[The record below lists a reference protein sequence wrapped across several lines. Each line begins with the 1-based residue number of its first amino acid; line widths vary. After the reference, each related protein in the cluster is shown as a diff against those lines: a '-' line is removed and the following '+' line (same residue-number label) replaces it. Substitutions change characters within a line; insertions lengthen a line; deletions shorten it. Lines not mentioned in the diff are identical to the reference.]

1 VRAIAIVLLLSAS
14 VLLLLASSP
23 SRRWVALAG
32 LAAAAAL
39 AAVGARGSGR
49 VPFLA
54 AIGIAAIDVVLFAV
68 GGDALT

>member
-1 VRAIAIVLLLSAS
+1 V
-14 VLLLLASSP
+14 
-23 SRRWVALAG
+23 
-32 LAAAAAL
+32 L